1 MKRAEQKLLIVQSK
15 YYKVKMAS
23 LSFLTV
29 MLEQAGSLLGKFTFL
44 NLTCEHAPSATIMHE
59 TTGKLMAML

>member
-1 MKRAEQKLLIVQSK
+1 
-15 YYKVKMAS
+15 MAS

-59 TTGKLMAML
+59 TMGKLMAML